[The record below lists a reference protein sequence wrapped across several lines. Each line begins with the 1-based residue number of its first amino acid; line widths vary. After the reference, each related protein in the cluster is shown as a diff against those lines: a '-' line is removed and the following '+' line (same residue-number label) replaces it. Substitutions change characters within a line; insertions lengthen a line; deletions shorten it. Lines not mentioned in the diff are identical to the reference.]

1 MDRRNFIKTVG
12 ITAGATLLSGMSI
25 AETTELLNNKGT
37 DRKMKVV
44 VLTGSPR
51 RNGNTNHLA
60 GQFIKGAEES

>member
-37 DRKMKVV
+37 DRKMNVV
-44 VLTGSPR
+44 VMTGSPR
-51 RNGNTNHLA
+51 LNGNTNHLA
-60 GQFIKGAEES
+60 